1 MRRTNETIWLLVWLL
16 LTVAG
21 GCTETEVEE
30 EDIPPHALKEVEAGF
45 NLNVLAS
52 RTPVTRSII
61 FTPNGTVESDTLAVA
76 GVADTLQT
84 RATTALEADREN
96 LIANLWVGQY
106 NATTGVRLFN
116 QYFESMTGTTVNLK
130 LKQIQDESNS
140 HVYFI
145 SNAGDL
151 GEIVDEATLKIHA
164 LPYTF
169 TDEGLPNDNLCRMV
183 GMWEG
188 KVVATGMKDIEVELT
203 RLLAKITFTYSMGE
217 GFTFTPISVALRS
230 VPDKSQVT
238 APTTQL
244 SGLSYGTYSGTAS
257 ADGATIYWYLPEN
270 MAGTV
275 SGPDAVDSEKKKTG
289 TGVTNATCIELTGT
303 AVQGG
308 VRYEEVTFRFYPGS
322 SMNNYDIIRNSHYT
336 MSVTLVGIDVS
347 DERITVGKIPP
358 IIVDEGKMPAEK
370 GGTKEVQITARPGQ
384 PWSFDMPQ
392 WLSALLDGTAVSA
405 GATFSY
411 HGPYKVIFQAASA
424 NPEAEDR
431 SVTFSLKVNGVD
443 QDITLTQSGSTLTKG
458 EDISLEAA
466 SGSEGSSSFTATSGL
481 QWSAALRDGEWL
493 DWATANPATSGAEA
507 PAEAQTLV
515 VRAKTSN
522 PSATERIGKITVKAG
537 ASVGNVSYT
546 GLKQDIN
553 VTQAGSTVTG
563 SSKEVNAEA
572 ATGLTSSFTATAG
585 LNWAASVTDGS
596 WITLAESSGGPTTGS
611 AENINYNVPVNPN
624 AESRS
629 DEITVRAGDPST
641 GPTAK
646 ITVSQKASSL
656 TASGSPVTLAATADA
671 SGILTF
677 KGTSGLPFSITTPDW
692 LSLTGSTPGT
702 TNGSSQTVGYTASG
716 MNLNSTELSGDIT
729 VKAGNI
735 EKTVAVKR
743 SGSTFTVFPTEL
755 SFEKTGGSGT
765 VEVEGT
771 NGLPWTVSPSV
782 TTDGITPDIIS
793 SEIGNTKQ
801 TLTFTATANS
811 FGARSVTFTIA
822 VPGGDHSKTVE
833 VNQAAALTGFIV
845 TIDQNLLQD
854 YYTQMSGD
862 KYTWTTHPPFDAD
875 GTDTAPSHGITDV
888 NLSESPTMTGSY
900 SIQIQK
906 GQKTGTSIY
915 SVQQSYCSELDE
927 DGTGWRLPTL
937 IELRAIYNNKEEIES
952 SEGAS
957 GFERWYW
964 SSSVYKGD
972 GNNRCIHYF
981 DASRFFFTKTSNNGG
996 SVRCVRDLQNR
1007 FR

>member
-1 MRRTNETIWLLVWLL
+1 
-16 LTVAG
+16 
-21 GCTETEVEE
+21 
-30 EDIPPHALKEVEAGF
+30 
-45 NLNVLAS
+45 
-52 RTPVTRSII
+52 
-61 FTPNGTVESDTLAVA
+61 
-76 GVADTLQT
+76 
-84 RATTALEADREN
+84 
-96 LIANLWVGQY
+96 
-106 NATTGVRLFN
+106 
-116 QYFESMTGTTVNLK
+116 
-130 LKQIQDESNS
+130 
-140 HVYFI
+140 
-145 SNAGDL
+145 
-151 GEIVDEATLKIHA
+151 
-164 LPYTF
+164 
-169 TDEGLPNDNLCRMV
+169 
-183 GMWEG
+183 
-188 KVVATGMKDIEVELT
+188 
-203 RLLAKITFTYSMGE
+203 
-217 GFTFTPISVALRS
+217 
-230 VPDKSQVT
+230 
-238 APTTQL
+238 
-244 SGLSYGTYSGTAS
+244 
-257 ADGATIYWYLPEN
+257 
-270 MAGTV
+270 
-275 SGPDAVDSEKKKTG
+275 
-289 TGVTNATCIELTGT
+289 
-303 AVQGG
+303 
-308 VRYEEVTFRFYPGS
+308 
-322 SMNNYDIIRNSHYT
+322 
-336 MSVTLVGIDVS
+336 
-347 DERITVGKIPP
+347 
-358 IIVDEGKMPAEK
+358 
-370 GGTKEVQITARPGQ
+370 
-384 PWSFDMPQ
+384 
-392 WLSALLDGTAVSA
+392 
-405 GATFSY
+405 
-411 HGPYKVIFQAASA
+411 
-424 NPEAEDR
+424 
-431 SVTFSLKVNGVD
+431 
-443 QDITLTQSGSTLTKG
+443 
-458 EDISLEAA
+458 
-466 SGSEGSSSFTATSGL
+466 
-481 QWSAALRDGEWL
+481 
-493 DWATANPATSGAEA
+493 
-507 PAEAQTLV
+507 
-515 VRAKTSN
+515 
-522 PSATERIGKITVKAG
+522 
-537 ASVGNVSYT
+537 
-546 GLKQDIN
+546 
-553 VTQAGSTVTG
+553 
-563 SSKEVNAEA
+563 
-572 ATGLTSSFTATAG
+572 
-585 LNWAASVTDGS
+585 
-596 WITLAESSGGPTTGS
+596 
-611 AENINYNVPVNPN
+611 
-624 AESRS
+624 
-629 DEITVRAGDPST
+629 
-641 GPTAK
+641 
-646 ITVSQKASSL
+646 
-656 TASGSPVTLAATADA
+656 
-671 SGILTF
+671 
-677 KGTSGLPFSITTPDW
+677 
-692 LSLTGSTPGT
+692 
-702 TNGSSQTVGYTASG
+702 